1 MWLTCL
7 VTTVV
12 VCLMVGK
19 GYAQTA
25 PPPPTRAPT
34 TRPTLTTSEPPT
46 MEPEGCITRL
56 RNQFGIQSEPRYIV
70 VPKRGQSRLAFGK
83 KFLIRIQEGPEA
95 LPTVAVLS
103 AKERANVSYSRN
115 YKLLAIYAC

>member
-19 GYAQTA
+19 GYAQRT
-25 PPPPTRAPT
+25 PPTRVPT
-34 TRPTLTTSEPPT
+34 TRPTIVTTEPPT
-46 MEPEGCITRL
+46 MEQEGCITRV
-56 RNQFGIQSEPRYIV
+56 RSQAGIQSPERRYIV

-83 KFLIRIQEGPEA
+83 KFLPGLGIQQGADA
-95 LPTVAVLS
+95 LPTVVVLS
-103 AKERANVSYSRN
+103 AEERANVSCSRN
-115 YKLLAIYAC
+115 YKLLYVC

>member
-19 GYAQTA
+19 GNAQTRT
-25 PPPPTRAPT
+25 PPTTRGPT
-34 TRPTLTTSEPPT
+34 TRPTPVTS
-46 MEPEGCITRL
+46 EPEGCITRV
-56 RNQFGIQSEPRYIV
+56 RNQGGIQSQPRYIV
-70 VPKRGQSRLAFGK
+70 VPKRGQSRRAFAK
-83 KFLIRIQEGPEA
+83 KISPIVFRIPEGAEA

-103 AKERANVSYSRN
+103 ARERANVSCSRN
-115 YKLLAIYAC
+115 YKLLYAC